1 MPTYY
6 NGKEIT
12 PTSRLSGLSL
22 VGRTSITIGGK
33 VFTLSTPL
41 SMDIYG
47 DGSYP
52 DFTAA
57 CMLGPVDSR
66 TKVYIQDNGGGD
78 YALFYNPA
86 LTLSVNPGF
95 YWSDDSSNIGGGIGG
110 SSISVT
116 PRGRLMVEPCG
127 RGGR

>member
-41 SMDIYG
+41 SMFIYG

-57 CMLGPVDSR
+57 CMSGPADSP
-66 TKVYIQDNGGGD
+66 TQVYIQDNGGGE
-78 YALFYNPA
+78 YALFYTPA
-86 LTLSVNPGF
+86 LTLPVNPGF
-95 YWSDDSSNIGGGIGG
+95 YWSDNSSNIGGGFG

-116 PRGRLMVEPCG
+116 PRGLTVEPCG
-127 RGGR
+127 RGGG